1 MDNEEVTTDGHTP
14 VQESDALKIAR
25 INAERDRAI
34 NESNNEVKKHGN
46 SLLTMLA
53 GFFCLVFYEPI
64 CTLLGCAKSMTM
76 SENGVTINAQ
86 EKSTL
91 VSKPEGSSS
100 ESE

>member
-1 MDNEEVTTDGHTP
+1 MGNEEVTTEGHTP
-14 VQESDALKIAR
+14 MQESDTVKIAR

-34 NESNNEVKKHGN
+34 NESNNEVQKQGN
-46 SLLTMLA
+46 GLRTMLA
-53 GFFCLVFYEPI
+53 GFFCLLFYEPI
-64 CTLLGCAKSMTM
+64 CTLLACAKSVTA
-76 SENGVTINAQ
+76 SENGVTINVQ